1 MHHGEMRNGLATSGL
16 VLGIIGVVPF
26 PLTGWFSILAIIF
39 GAIGRGRV
47 KRGEASNMGV
57 ATSALVLGIIG
68 AVLQVLIYAGLGA
81 TGNL

>member
-1 MHHGEMRNGLATSGL
+1 
-16 VLGIIGVVPF
+16 
-26 PLTGWFSILAIIF
+26 LAIIF